1 MWRLASS
8 PISDLKRLWVRDV
21 FQADR
26 DCRWFLF
33 GGLMTRWFD
42 AFGSGSYASRRGGLK
57 IGQPW
62 SYLRLEAY
70 SFFGLCEGV

>member
-21 FQADR
+21 FQTDR

-33 GGLMTRWFD
+33 GGLMT
-42 AFGSGSYASRRGGLK
+42 AMIRRLRFRKQRKQTGWLK